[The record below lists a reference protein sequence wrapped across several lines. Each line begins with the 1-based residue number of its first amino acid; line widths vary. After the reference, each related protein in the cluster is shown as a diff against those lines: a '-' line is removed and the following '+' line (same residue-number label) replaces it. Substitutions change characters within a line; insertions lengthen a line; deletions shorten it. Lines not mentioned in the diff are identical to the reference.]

1 MRFRHSAI
9 TLTIIDI
16 IAGLAALIA
25 VFLLFSGRYFPAGT
39 GNLFLF
45 AAIVITCDL
54 TGFIF
59 AGLYRRLWRYAQL
72 NDFFF
77 IFWGVLLGQ
86 TLGYLITRVA
96 FNTSLPLRIW
106 VTQSLILF
114 LLTVASRGLIRVFYE
129 GVPFSLHNG
138 HQHGKKVIVVGA
150 GSAGAM
156 VIREIQRAMRDQYNV
171 VGLVD
176 DDHSKQRCSVHSVPV
191 LGTLDDLPKL
201 ADMHQIEEIIIAIPS
216 AEQEI
221 IRRVSHL
228 DFVRPVK
235 LKVIPGINAIIN
247 GTADIKRFRD
257 VQVEDLLGR
266 EPVRVDLAEVAA
278 YLTGKRILIT
288 GAGGS
293 IGSELC
299 RQVARFNPESL
310 IMLGR
315 GENSIYEVGIEM
327 EESFPKLRMYKVIA
341 DIRDRQNI
349 RKIFDQYRPHVVF
362 HAAAHKHVPLME
374 DWPEEAFKNNIIG
387 TRNVALAAHENNCE
401 RFVLISTDKAIKP
414 SSVMGATKRV
424 AEMVVRTLSDIS
436 TTKFVA
442 VRFGNVLGSRG
453 SVVPLFKR
461 QIMRG
466 GPITITHPDMQRYF
480 MTIPEA
486 VQLVIQA
493 AAMGNGGEVFVL
505 DMGEPVYIQELA
517 ENLIR
522 LSGLIPGKD
531 IEIVYSG
538 VRPGEKLFEELFSV
552 EEGDVATRHERIFA
566 AAMPNGIRKDL
577 LLQIGKYEEQ
587 LRNGQQLNIPSILQN
602 LITDAELSSAEAQV
616 AATSEVGVRLSG
628 GQISG

>member
-1 MRFRHSAI
+1 MRVNKK
-9 TLTIIDI
+9 TILMVSLDVIQSLASLGLVYI
-16 IAGLAALIA
+16 LFAGK
-25 VFLLFSGRYFPAGT
+25 YFPQDGQSQILISISLAVATPAGY
-39 GNLFLF
+39 
-45 AAIVITCDL
+45 AV
-54 TGFIF
+54 
-59 AGLYRRLWRYAQL
+59 AGLYRKLWRHAEL
-72 NDFFF
+72 NDGIYL
-77 IFWGVLLGQ
+77 IFGVIACQTLWFLSYRLIAGQ
-86 TLGYLITRVA
+86 TLPI
-96 FNTSLPLRIW
+96 PIW
-106 VTQSLILF
+106 VTLSLIQF
-114 LLTVASRGLIRVFYE
+114 VFAIITRGSIRLAYDRLR
-129 GVPFSLHNG
+129 GDNG
-138 HQHGKKVIVVGA
+138 KGSNKRTKVVIVGA
-150 GSAGAM
+150 GSAGAL
-156 VIREIQRAMRDQYNV
+156 VVREIRHALAKQYQPV
-171 VGLVD
+171 CFVD
-176 DDHSKQRCSVHSVPV
+176 DDPGKQYCSISGVPV
-191 LGTLDDLPKL
+191 LGVLEDLPRL
-201 ADMHQIEEIIIAIPS
+201 IEQYKIDEIIIAIPS
-216 AEQEI
+216 HEQQI
-221 IRRVSHL
+221 IQRVAKINLNSSI
-228 DFVRPVK
+228 K
-235 LKVIPGINAIIN
+235 LKVIPGIDSLID
-247 GTADIKRFRD
+247 GTVDVKRFRD
-257 VQVEDLLGR
+257 VEVEDLLGR
-266 EPVRVDLAEVAA
+266 EPIKLDLAEIAA
-278 YLTGKRILIT
+278 YLKGKRVLVT

-299 RQVARFNPESL
+299 RQIASFDPELL
-310 IMLGR
+310 ILLGR
-315 GENSIYEVGIEM
+315 GENSIYEIGLEM
-327 EESFPKLRMYKVIA
+327 QELFPHLHIQKVIA
-341 DIRDRQNI
+341 DIKDKPLMDRLFMN
-349 RKIFDQYRPHVVF
+349 YRPHVVF

-424 AEMVVRTLSDIS
+424 AEMVVRTLSDFG
-436 TTKFVA
+436 TTKFVT